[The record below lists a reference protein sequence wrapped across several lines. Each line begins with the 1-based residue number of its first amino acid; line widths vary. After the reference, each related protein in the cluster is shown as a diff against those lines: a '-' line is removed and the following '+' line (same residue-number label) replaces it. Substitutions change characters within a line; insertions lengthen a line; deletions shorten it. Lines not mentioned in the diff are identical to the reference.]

1 MNNLAKKYKFDSV
14 VILLFTIFII
24 ISYITT
30 FLPGIEVFE
39 NNFIR
44 FIKEMLFALPVI
56 FILVG
61 LIDVW
66 LPKEIIQKHIGNSS
80 GVKGIIYVVL
90 FAFFQAGP
98 LYGSFPVAYLMWKKG
113 SSSTNVFIFLAATST
128 VKIPMLA
135 FEIGFLGIEFTLL
148 RIIITLPIFILVGMI
163 MGKYFDGNNLK
174 IKEV

>member
-1 MNNLAKKYKFDSV
+1 MKETIKKHKFDSA
-14 VILLFTIFII
+14 VILLFTVFVAL
-24 ISYITT
+24 SYLTS
-30 FLPGIEVFE
+30 FLPGIDIFE
-39 NNFIR
+39 NNFIG
-44 FIKEMLFALPVI
+44 FIKEMMYALPII

-66 LPKEIIQKHIGNSS
+66 LPKEIVQKHIGGSS
-80 GVKGIIYVVL
+80 GVKGILYVIL

-135 FEIGFLGIEFTLL
+135 FEVGFLGIKFTLL
-148 RIIITLPIFILVGMI
+148 RIIITLPIFIVVGMI
-163 MGKYFDGNNLK
+163 MGRYFDKNNLK
-174 IKEV
+174 IKDV

>member
-1 MNNLAKKYKFDSV
+1 MKNIIKKYKFDSV
-14 VILLFTIFII
+14 VILLFTVFVAF
-24 ISYITT
+24 SYLTT
-30 FLPGIEVFE
+30 FLPGIEIFE
-39 NNFIR
+39 NNFIG
-44 FIKEMLFALPVI
+44 FIKEMMYALPII

-66 LPKEIIQKHIGNSS
+66 LPKEIVQKHIGSSS
-80 GVKGIIYVVL
+80 GVKGILYVIL

-148 RIIITLPIFILVGMI
+148 RIIITLPIFIVVGMI
-163 MGKYFDGNNLK
+163 MGRYFDKNNLK
-174 IKEV
+174 IKDV